1 MRSTG
6 SAGSMDITAGK
17 LLVNGDVREVVQGYI
32 DTWIEGDQKVVQLEG
47 IISDDEPTMLVWSV
61 FSAWPT

>member
-6 SAGSMDITAGK
+6 SAGRMDITAGK
-17 LLVNGDVREVVQGYI
+17 LIVNGDVREVVQGYI

-47 IISDDEPTMLVWSV
+47 IVSDDEPTMLVWSI
-61 FSAWPT
+61 FSTWST